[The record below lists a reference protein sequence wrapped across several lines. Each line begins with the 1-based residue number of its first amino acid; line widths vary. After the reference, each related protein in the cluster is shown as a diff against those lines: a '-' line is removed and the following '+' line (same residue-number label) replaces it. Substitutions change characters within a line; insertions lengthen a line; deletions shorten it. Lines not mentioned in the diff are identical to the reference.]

1 MPPDRKNPEREPVPR
16 RPDPKLARLKR
27 QITGGGDAKDE
38 VYRRLA
44 EAIREIMRR
53 G

>member
-1 MPPDRKNPEREPVPR
+1 MSTDRRDPKRDLRPP
-16 RPDPKLARLKR
+16 PDPKLARLRK
-27 QITGGGDAKDE
+27 QVTGGEDPRDE
-38 VYRRLA
+38 IYRRLA